1 MPEGSM
7 RRRVPIASIALL
19 LVLLV
24 SVHSPA
30 GAQGGNAGMIRG
42 QLFTAQHPESVAAGA
57 ELTLIFRNPGS
68 EVVERTVTRAG
79 QDGTYLFAPVSTDP
93 AIAYVIKVH
102 HFGRDYLGAPMS
114 FEPGSALLEFNF
126 LVARD
131 AAPIPQTEDA
141 HPPMGGALDA
151 HTHPPVQPVRQDPIA
166 AAAIVLGV
174 LTLFALPFLLD
185 RSRSGDGPGKIEG
198 SAADLMRD
206 IASLDLRFADGD
218 LEEPEYRAVRERLFA
233 KLEERTGVSRPDAR
247 RAR

>member
-1 MPEGSM
+1 
-7 RRRVPIASIALL
+7 
-19 LVLLV
+19 
-24 SVHSPA
+24 
-30 GAQGGNAGMIRG
+30 
-42 QLFTAQHPESVAAGA
+42 
-57 ELTLIFRNPGS
+57 
-68 EVVERTVTRAG
+68 
-79 QDGTYLFAPVSTDP
+79 
-93 AIAYVIKVH
+93 
-102 HFGRDYLGAPMS
+102 
-114 FEPGSALLEFNF
+114 
-126 LVARD
+126 
-131 AAPIPQTEDA
+131 
-141 HPPMGGALDA
+141 
-151 HTHPPVQPVRQDPIA
+151 VQPVRQDPIA